1 MTNSPQISHPV
12 PDAHFV
18 PAAMVPAPVLVHP
31 DDLAPAGGVDAPGTA
46 VIPYIAE
53 QNGTPYTEHPHR
65 LIMCT
70 TPRLRSLIFP
80 NECESLVQQHKQGV
94 MIHGVE
100 DPFAGQECSWEE
112 TQFRNLARGNR
123 VISLFVV
130 ADECIAIWT
139 CFSAPRVASLRFAM
153 LGSELAHEYSHGFPV
168 EKRFENVEFPPGN
181 EALQLVHRMQQE
193 FHSRPDDQQ

>member
-12 PDAHFV
+12 PDVHYV
-18 PAAMVPAPVLVHP
+18 PPAMVPAPVLVHP
-31 DDLAPAGGVDAPGTA
+31 DDLAPAGGGDAPGT
-46 VIPYIAE
+46 VVFPNIVE

-70 TPRLRSLIFP
+70 TPGLRLRIFP
-80 NECESLVQQHKQGV
+80 NECESLVKQHKQGV

-193 FHSRPDDQQ
+193 FHNRPDDQQ

>member
-12 PDAHFV
+12 PDAHYV
-18 PAAMVPAPVLVHP
+18 PPAMVPAPVLVHP
-31 DDLAPAGGVDAPGTA
+31 DDLAPDVGVDAPGTV
-46 VIPYIAE
+46 VIPNIVE

-70 TPRLRSLIFP
+70 TPGLRSLIFP
-80 NECESLVQQHKQGV
+80 NECESLVKQHKQGV

-168 EKRFENVEFPPGN
+168 EMRFESVEFPLRN
-181 EALQLVHRMQQE
+181 DALQFVHRMQQE